1 MTTETQRART
11 QTLLTEF
18 SKGSDAAFAELYDM
32 YVQPLYTYGLRMT
45 HNEELLKDC
54 IQEVF
59 LKVYSKRSEQTV
71 IKNFA
76 SYLVISMKNRLLDAF
91 RHRSFCSD
99 NEVECYSGRAADCD
113 VEQGYL
119 LIEDEQMQFHQVAA
133 LMQCLTPR
141 QREAITLYYLEGRK
155 YPEVCERMQMNYH
168 SVRNLMHRGMLK
180 LRESAGVLQTIQ

>member
-1 MTTETQRART
+1 
-11 QTLLTEF
+11 
-18 SKGSDAAFAELYDM
+18 
-32 YVQPLYTYGLRMT
+32 MT

-91 RHRSFCSD
+91 RHQSFCSD

>member
-18 SKGSDAAFAELYDM
+18 SKGSDAAFAELYEM

-59 LKVYSKRSEQTV
+59 LKVYSKRSEQTD

-91 RHRSFCSD
+91 RHQSFCSD
-99 NEVECYSGRAADCD
+99 NEVECYAGRAADCD

-119 LIEDEQMQFHQVAA
+119 LIEDEQMQFQQVAA

-180 LRESAGVLQTIQ
+180 LRESAGVLQTI

>member
-18 SKGSDAAFAELYDM
+18 SKGSDAAFAELYEM

-59 LKVYSKRSEQTV
+59 LKVYSKRSEQTD

-91 RHRSFCSD
+91 RHQSFCSD
-99 NEVECYSGRAADCD
+99 NEVECYAGRAADCD

-119 LIEDEQMQFHQVAA
+119 LIEDELMQFQQVAA